1 MSTAMAILQTTTGND
16 ADSMANSANVILQLL
31 SFFPTPLLL
40 HLAEPEN
47 GVMAH
52 RRRCE
57 LIYIAPGQR
66 RRLPVI

>member
-16 ADSMANSANVILQLL
+16 ADSMAVSANVILQLL
-31 SFFPTPLLL
+31 SY
-40 HLAEPEN
+40 AEPEN